1 MLLRTLR
8 LWVRQ
13 FGELLKLVPFPKAFY
28 VQNTKRFVPTG
39 APEESLQEAI
49 QNHIPAVL
57 ETAFHVGC

>member
-1 MLLRTLR
+1 M
-8 LWVRQ
+8 
-13 FGELLKLVPFPKAFY
+13 LVPFPKAFY